1 MFICSKMFTRCPRD
15 NTVMMICFYSVLRYL
30 LLFLGVCLPVC
41 LSLQTASLKL
51 LPPPPPSPHLSL
63 PRTRSQSLRDGPVSS
78 WFWTQWRRSQP
89 QKPLGPRAQRNSKR
103 HQPVPF
109 SPTYLT
115 SVAKFLA
122 EHNHSETVWFFGP
135 FISTFNPY
143 IYCAVSPCRAQHLW
157 ADELSVM
164 RRMLGWMLMLT
175 SELTSKSM
183 TSI

>member
-1 MFICSKMFTRCPRD
+1 MFTRCPRG
-15 NTVMMICFYSVLRYL
+15 NTVRMICFYSVLRCL
-30 LLFLGVCLPVC
+30 LLFLCVCLPVS

-51 LPPPPPSPHLSL
+51 LRPPPPPSPSLSL

-78 WFWTQWRRSQP
+78 WFWTQWRHSQP
-89 QKPLGPRAQRNSKR
+89 QKPLSPRAQRNSKR
-103 HQPVPF
+103 HQLVPF

-122 EHNHSETVWFFGP
+122 EHKHSETVWFFGP

-143 IYCAVSPCRAQHLW
+143 IYCTVSPRWAQRPW

-164 RRMLGWMLMLT
+164 RWMLGWMLMFT
-175 SELTSKSM
+175 SELTSKSL